1 MTCMKQ
7 ISRMRR
13 VILPLIVGLFF
24 FCPALKAQ
32 DVVDG
37 IAAIVNDSVITFSQ
51 VKQQVDRQEQALRD
65 ALRDN
70 PDEMVKRVKA
80 LRLEALNALIEREL
94 ILQEFAKQGFDLPDR
109 YVEARFKETIET
121 QFDGNRTAFIKT
133 LEAQGISLQDYKSDL
148 KKNLIVQAMRQQN
161 MNADNFIS
169 PFKVESY
176 YQENIERFVTPDEI
190 KLRMIFLRK
199 GLFKEEFKTASGE
212 VIEKDPQMVL
222 AEEILK
228 KLNTGSDFSSLAQA
242 YSEDSKRDVGGDWGW
257 VDRNTLRKEISDVA
271 FRLRPGEISHVIDL
285 DEGYYI
291 IQIENFKKGGTQSLE
306 QVRGQIEGQ
315 ILQEQRLD
323 QQRRWIDRLK
333 QKSYIKMF

>member
-1 MTCMKQ
+1 MDDLFKS
-7 ISRMRR
+7 IFKGAAL
-13 VILPLIVGLFF
+13 ILVGICLN
-24 FCPALKAQ
+24 ASLRAQ

-94 ILQEFAKQGFDLPDR
+94 ILQEFKKQGFDLPDR
-109 YVEARFKETIET
+109 YVEARLRETIEQ
-121 QFDGNRTAFIKT
+121 QFDGNRAAFIKT
-133 LEAQGISLQDYKSDL
+133 LEAQGLSMQEFREDM

-161 MNADNFIS
+161 TDAGNFVS
-169 PFKVESY
+169 PFKVEAY
-176 YQENIERFVTPDEI
+176 YQENIDQFVTPDQI

-199 GLFKEEFKTASGE
+199 GLFKEEFKTSDGE
-212 VIEKDPQMVL
+212 IVEKDPQLVL
-222 AEEILK
+222 AQEILK

-242 YSEDSKRDVGGDWGW
+242 YSEDSKRNDGGDWGW
-257 VDRNTLRKEISDVA
+257 VDKNTLRKEISDVA
-271 FRLRPGEISHVIDL
+271 FRLRPGQISHVIDL

-306 QVRGQIEGQ
+306 EVRLQIEGQ

-323 QQRRWIDRLK
+323 QQRKWIDRLK